1 MPKQDIS
8 QPSWKF
14 RRRAIFGSLIFS
26 AFIIL
31 YVAFRWEDKNIG
43 DTLALGAFGL
53 MGAIVASYIGGAT
66 YQDVKLYR
74 QISLNDKK
82 EPDPVD
88 PFAQNDFSQG
98 SIDEMP
104 IENQ

>member
-1 MPKQDIS
+1 MMN

-14 RRRAIFGSLIFS
+14 RRRAIFGSLLF
-26 AFIIL
+26 AALIIV
-31 YVAFRWEDKNIG
+31 YVAIRWEDKNIG

-74 QISLNDKK
+74 QMSLNDKQ
-82 EPDPVD
+82 EPEPVD

>member
-1 MPKQDIS
+1 MS

-14 RRRAIFGSLIFS
+14 RRRAIFGSLLFS
-26 AFIIL
+26 ALIIL
-31 YVAFRWEDKNIG
+31 YVAIRWDDTQIG

-74 QISLNDKK
+74 QISLNDK
-82 EPDPVD
+82 EL
-88 PFAQNDFSQG
+88 A
-98 SIDEMP
+98 IDEPIDEYQNEDELEMP
-104 IENQ
+104 KH